1 MSDGRPWPSTHLA
14 TTPEETP
21 MSAPL
26 TTRPL
31 RSRSAHR
38 GGTAL
43 AAATASVLLLAGC
56 ANTGEEAPA
65 PGSGSGGEQ
74 VVRESQAPAEGE
86 GCTLE
91 TYGGT
96 GVEALELGGA
106 KVGFSQSEPDS
117 ASFRAAETQ
126 SIRDEA
132 AAVGAELVVTNAN
145 AELPKQISD
154 IQDLINQGVQLL
166 IVAPVNSDGL
176 DPALSAATEA
186 GIPVITIDRKVT
198 NEHCNDYLTF
208 IGSDFYDQGERAAD
222 ALAEASG
229 GEGQVAILLGS
240 SGNNVTDQRNAG
252 FKEKVAADHPGL
264 EVVVEQTANFA
275 REEGQTVTE
284 QLLQSNP
291 EITAVYAH
299 NDEMALGAVTA
310 IQAAGRAPGTDIKIV
325 SIDGTANAVQGIIDG
340 QINAVIESN
349 PRFGPLAFATAQ
361 KFFDGEAIPEDII
374 IEDDAYSPEN
384 AEAELPNAF

>member
-1 MSDGRPWPSTHLA
+1 MT
-14 TTPEETP
+14 
-21 MSAPL
+21 APL
-26 TTRPL
+26 TTRAP
-31 RSRSAHR
+31 RRRPTRHR
-38 GGTAL
+38 GAVL
-43 AAATASVLLLAGC
+43 AAATASALLLAGC
-56 ANTGEEAPA
+56 ANTGEEAAA
-65 PGSGSGGEQ
+65 PGSGGSGGEQ
-74 VVRESQAPAEGE
+74 TVRESQAPAEGE

-91 TYGGT
+91 TYGGA
-96 GVEALELGGA
+96 GVEALELEGA
-106 KVGFSQSEPDS
+106 TVGFSQSEPDS

-132 AAVGAELVVTNAN
+132 AARGAELVVTNAN

-198 NEHCNDYLTF
+198 NEHCTDYLTF
-208 IGSDFYDQGERAAD
+208 IGSDFYSQGERAAD
-222 ALAEASG
+222 ALAEATG
-229 GEGQVAILLGS
+229 GEAQVAILLGS

-264 EVVVEQTANFA
+264 EIVVEQTANFA

-349 PRFGPLAFATAQ
+349 PRFGPLAFATAEQ
-361 KFFDGEAIPEDII
+361 FFSGEPIPEDII
-374 IEDDAYSPEN
+374 IEDDEYSPEN